1 MDSFR
6 WNLVAMGILGSLF
19 FVIGLTYLTDTI
31 YYSKTPHDRS
41 FVIAEAEAHGGD
53 GDASDADAGPA
64 FDPVTPLLASA
75 DIAAGEKDFRK
86 CAACH
91 TVDQGGANKVGPN
104 LWDIVNR
111 AIASYDGFSYS
122 SALQE
127 YGADKGWDY
136 EALNGFLWKPKTY
149 IRGTSMGFAGLKK
162 VEDRADVIAYL
173 RSLSDNPAPLPEAGA
188 ADESASA
195 EPAAD
200 TE

>member
-6 WNLVAMGILGSLF
+6 LNLVAMGILGSLF
-19 FVIGLTYLTDTI
+19 FVIGLTYLTDSI

-41 FVIAEAEAHGGD
+41 FVIAEVDAHGG
-53 GDASDADAGPA
+53 GEAAEADTGPA

-75 DIAAGEKDFRK
+75 DAAAGEKEFRK

-111 AIASYDGFSYS
+111 AVASHDGFSYS

-127 YGADKGWDY
+127 YGAEKGWNY
-136 EALNGFLWKPKTY
+136 ESLNGFLWKPKTY
-149 IRGTSMGFAGLKK
+149 VRGTSMGFVGIKK
-162 VEDRADVIAYL
+162 VEDRANIIAYL
-173 RSLSDNPAPLPEAGA
+173 RSLSDSPAPLPEAGGDSA
-188 ADESASA
+188 ASSEGAAAST
-195 EPAAD
+195 D
-200 TE
+200 